1 MDLEKRLREFKQTAD
16 QAILREMDDTAEL
29 EERILGKARGGQK
42 TAERK
47 FGHRSLYKVGAAAVA
62 AASLL
67 LFSGPLFG
75 PSNPAPGGHVT
86 TGPGPVDP
94 VPAVPPSLP
103 AGTAPTPPAPGTSPG
118 IGQPPGTDQLSG
130 PSDEEIQN
138 KVQEIKEALRIG
150 LTQEEV
156 KKRIQ
161 APYNVVDD
169 NGDLENGADEFWN
182 ISFFKQEGYV
192 PEEPEYVVDETGL
205 KARKVGLNLFIGWK
219 EKKLYMYSIQYVQGE
234 KNDIYFYMMRPN
246 GTVGMEI
253 LNERP
258 SPSVL
263 DLGDSLK
270 NAYFGFVETKKDG
283 VLYGLKP
290 ADILKLY
297 LHAEEEGDLLT
308 QYAFYADGG
317 DDSAKPSLEAF
328 LEDVKND
335 PAGAENTQKRL
346 ADLRAHVIGF
356 ETKEQKPES
365 PSGQKSKY
373 LAEAIVYMQ
382 FSDGREALPFRLVK
396 NQEGVWKVSW
406 MPIQ

>member
-1 MDLEKRLREFKQTAD
+1 
-16 QAILREMDDTAEL
+16 
-29 EERILGKARGGQK
+29 
-42 TAERK
+42 
-47 FGHRSLYKVGAAAVA
+47 
-62 AASLL
+62 
-67 LFSGPLFG
+67 
-75 PSNPAPGGHVT
+75 
-86 TGPGPVDP
+86 
-94 VPAVPPSLP
+94 
-103 AGTAPTPPAPGTSPG
+103 
-118 IGQPPGTDQLSG
+118 
-130 PSDEEIQN
+130 
-138 KVQEIKEALRIG
+138 
-150 LTQEEV
+150 
-156 KKRIQ
+156 
-161 APYNVVDD
+161 
-169 NGDLENGADEFWN
+169 
-182 ISFFKQEGYV
+182 
-192 PEEPEYVVDETGL
+192 
-205 KARKVGLNLFIGWK
+205 
-219 EKKLYMYSIQYVQGE
+219 
-234 KNDIYFYMMRPN
+234 
-246 GTVGMEI
+246 
-253 LNERP
+253 
-258 SPSVL
+258 
-263 DLGDSLK
+263 
-270 NAYFGFVETKKDG
+270 VETKKDG